1 MRYKMKKIFLIIMIL
16 ISLLSA
22 QIFRQSESGDF
33 QRKIEYLQDGIL
45 LRFDLKQVERIDMEG
60 KPLMWEYKEFWIP
73 LNMKITDIQKVIAE
87 KGYKLAIDEI
97 EYLQGKSSLETST
110 YWKIATVKLWLDDR
124 NIEYPI
130 EATKNELQLIVNGV
144 K

>member
-1 MRYKMKKIFLIIMIL
+1 MKKILMIIVVLTMC
-16 ISLLSA
+16 LSA
-22 QIFRQSESGDF
+22 QVFRQSESGSL

-110 YWKIATVKLWLDDR
+110 NWEIATIKLWLDDR

>member
-45 LRFDLKQVERIDMEG
+45 LRFDFKQVERINMEG
-60 KPLMWEYKEFWIP
+60 KSLMWEYKEFWIP
-73 LNMKITDIQKVIAE
+73 LNITIPDIQKVIAK

-97 EYLQGKSSLETST
+97 EYLQGKNSLETST
-110 YWKIATVKLWLDDR
+110 NWEIATIKLWLDDR
-124 NIEYPI
+124 NIKYPI
-130 EATKNELQLIVNGV
+130 EVTKSKLQLIVNKV